1 MSLTGER
8 PSTRITADEFLLGVV
23 APLVLI
29 AVILYA
35 DVIEGPK
42 TAYVGVLTAI
52 PIVSAVFARPLLTAG
67 VGIVTWSSAFVFG
80 NLASDGNVRAQTI
93 RLIIIAIGSVIAVA
107 ASWVRVRRD
116 RQLADALVAAAQSAM
131 LRERASTDQLTG
143 LRNRHGV
150 LEAIEELGAVPMTIV
165 VIDVDRLKSVND
177 EFGHAA
183 GDDYL
188 RAIAARLAS
197 NVARTDVVGRWG
209 GDEFLIVLPVDI
221 ERAATIMER
230 VVAAVI
236 ATPIVFGDAA
246 VVPGI
251 SVGLAH
257 RGVGSSLD
265 DAVSAADRAMYESKR
280 SGSNR
285 VTLGS
290 R

>member
-1 MSLTGER
+1 MSVTGER
-8 PSTRITADEFLLGVV
+8 PSARITADEFLLGVV

-93 RLIIIAIGSVIAVA
+93 RLIIITIGSVIAVA